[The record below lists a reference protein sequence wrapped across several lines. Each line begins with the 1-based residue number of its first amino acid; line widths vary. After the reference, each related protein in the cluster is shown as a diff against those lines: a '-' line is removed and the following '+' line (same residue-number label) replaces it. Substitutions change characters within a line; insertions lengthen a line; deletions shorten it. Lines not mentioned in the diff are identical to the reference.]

1 LYGWYEKRIGRYWPV
16 KPEAMVLD
24 AEKICT
30 SCFRVWKTEAAKS
43 IWRLTG
49 WPLWLVNGNGRCWPV
64 GTGRNVLAVGKHW
77 ALGCWPAKPETKMP
91 PAGKCAPRIFAPEK
105 FALAFFCLPAEFCS
119 AAFGSRCGI
128 PWKDQTEEIKKSG
141 KILLQWRKIWHTV
154 YIRNEEDF
162 RWTII

>member
-1 LYGWYEKRIGRYWPV
+1 MHLVFSRLENRSCKKHLAIDWLAAVAGEWKWKMLAGWHRKGMCRR
-16 KPEAMVLD
+16 PESVGL
-24 AEKICT
+24 
-30 SCFRVWKTEAAKS
+30 WAAVRPSRKQRC
-43 IWRLTG
+43 RL
-49 WPLWLVNGNGRCWPV
+49 LE
-64 GTGRNVLAVGKHW
+64 NVHIVFSRLKNSR
-77 ALGCWPAKPETKMP
+77 L
-91 PAGKCAPRIFAPEK
+91 
-105 FALAFFCLPAEFCS
+105 LFFCLPAEFCS